1 MGRKIRLTESEFQSL
16 IRRIVIETQ
25 EEMNMSS
32 NDDMDMSSNDE
43 MDNESDYTQM
53 EKSDV
58 VNVISDFF
66 KRKLDVVGP
75 VT

>member
-53 EKSDV
+53 EKYAQ
-58 VNVISDFF
+58 
-66 KRKLDVVGP
+66 
-75 VT
+75 